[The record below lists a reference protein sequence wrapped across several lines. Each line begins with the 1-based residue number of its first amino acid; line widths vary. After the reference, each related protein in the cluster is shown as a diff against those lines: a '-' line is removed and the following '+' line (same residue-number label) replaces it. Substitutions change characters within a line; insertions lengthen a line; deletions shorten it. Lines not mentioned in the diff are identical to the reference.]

1 MPFTR
6 NALIRAIRTAAQSAI
21 GAIGAA
27 TLVAQVDWRYLVS
40 SVMMAS
46 LSSLL
51 MSVKGL
57 PEDQDQ

>member
-6 NALIRAIRTAAQSAI
+6 NALIRAIRTAAQAAL

-27 TLVAQVDWRYLVS
+27 VLVEQVDWRYLVS

-57 PEDQDQ
+57 PEDQAQ

>member
-6 NALIRAIRTAAQSAI
+6 NALIRAIRTAAQAAL

-27 TLVAQVDWRYLVS
+27 VLVEQVDWRYLVS
-40 SVMMAS
+40 SVVMAS

>member
-6 NALIRAIRTAAQSAI
+6 NALIRAIRTAAQTAI

-27 TLVAQVDWRYLVS
+27 TLVAQVDWPLV
-40 SVMMAS
+40 AS
-46 LSSLL
+46 TVALATILSLL
-51 MSVKGL
+51 TSLAGL

>member
-6 NALIRAIRTAAQSAI
+6 NALIRAIRTAAQAAL

-27 TLVAQVDWRYLVS
+27 VLVEQVDWRYLVS

>member
-6 NALIRAIRTAAQSAI
+6 NALIRAIRTAAQAAL

-27 TLVAQVDWRYLVS
+27 VLVEQVDWRYLVS
-40 SVMMAS
+40 SVVMAS

-57 PEDQDQ
+57 PEDTEK